1 MDLASVL
8 LIDDDLFTRTALS
21 AALSARGINVLA
33 VTNTAADALE
43 KLKTLDP
50 EVAIVDLD
58 LGPGPSGIDI
68 CHALRAFKPNLGLI
82 LLTSYTDPRI
92 HDPSNSQLPKG
103 CRFISKSELDDFKVL
118 LEEII
123 IARNKPFAAPKP
135 RKASDH
141 KLTDVQLEVLIA
153 VAQGLSS
160 TEIAASRG
168 VSVKAIEG
176 IIAKTHSALGISKSK
191 SINQRVQL
199 ARAYFQLTG
208 KTPPNA

>member
-8 LIDDDLFTRTALS
+8 LVDDDLFTRTALS
-21 AALSARGINVLA
+21 AALSSRGINV
-33 VTNTAADALE
+33 VAATDNADSALE
-43 KLKTLDP
+43 NLKALNP

-68 CHALRAFKPNLGLI
+68 CHALRAQKPKLGLI

-103 CRFISKSELDDFKVL
+103 CRFISKSELADFKVL

-123 IARNKPFAAPKP
+123 IARNKPFAAAKP
-135 RKASDH
+135 RKATDN
-141 KLTDVQLEVLIA
+141 KLTDIQLEVLIA

-160 TEIAASRG
+160 AEIAAQRG

-176 IIAKTHSALGISKSK
+176 IIAKTHTALGINKSK
-191 SINQRVQL
+191 SINLRVQL

-208 KTPPNA
+208 KMPPNA

>member
-8 LIDDDLFTRTALS
+8 LVDDDLFTRTALS
-21 AALSARGINVLA
+21 AALSSRGINVLA
-33 VTNTAADALE
+33 ATDNAADAL
-43 KLKTLDP
+43 KNLKELNP

-68 CHALRAFKPNLGLI
+68 CHALRAQKPNLGLI

-103 CRFISKSELDDFKVL
+103 CRFISKSELADFKVL

-123 IARNKPFAAPKP
+123 IARNNPFAAAKP
-135 RKASDH
+135 RKATDY
-141 KLTDVQLEVLIA
+141 KLTDIQLEVLIA
-153 VAQGLSS
+153 VAQGLSTS
-160 TEIAASRG
+160 EIAANRG
-168 VSVKAIEG
+168 VSEKAIEG

-199 ARAYFQLTG
+199 ARTYFQLTG
-208 KTPPNA
+208 KMPPNA

>member
-1 MDLASVL
+1 MGLASVIL
-8 LIDDDLFTRTALS
+8 VDDDMFTRTTLS
-21 AALSARGINVLA
+21 EALSARGINVVA
-33 VTNTAADALE
+33 STDNAGSALE
-43 KLKTLDP
+43 KLASLNPD
-50 EVAIVDLD
+50 VAIVDLD

-68 CHALRAFKPNLGLI
+68 CHALRAHKPNLGLI

-103 CRFISKSELDDFKVL
+103 CRFISKSELSDFKVL
-118 LEEII
+118 VEEVI
-123 IARNKPFAAPKP
+123 IARNKPFASAKV
-135 RKASDH
+135 RKAEDH

-160 TEIAASRG
+160 AEIATNRG

-176 IIAKTHSALGISKSK
+176 IIAKTHVALGINKSK
-191 SINQRVQL
+191 SINLRVQL

-208 KTPPNA
+208 KMPPNA

>member
-135 RKASDH
+135 RKASNH

-168 VSVKAIEG
+168 VSIKAIEG

>member
-1 MDLASVL
+1 MELASVL
-8 LIDDDLFTRTALS
+8 LVDDDMFTRTTLS
-21 AALSARGINVLA
+21 AALSAGGINV
-33 VTNTAADALE
+33 VAATDSAAGALE
-43 KLKTLDP
+43 NLLSLDP
-50 EVAIVDLD
+50 DVAIVDLD

-68 CHALRAFKPNLGLI
+68 CHALRAQKPNLGLI

-103 CRFISKSELDDFKVL
+103 CRFISKSELSDFKVL
-118 LEEII
+118 IEEIV
-123 IARNKPFAAPKP
+123 IARNKPFASAKL
-135 RKASDH
+135 RKVNDH

-160 TEIAASRG
+160 AEIATNRG

-176 IIAKTHSALGISKSK
+176 IIAKTHVALGINKSK
-191 SINQRVQL
+191 SINLRVQL

-208 KTPPNA
+208 KMPPNA

>member
-1 MDLASVL
+1 MELASVL

-168 VSVKAIEG
+168 VSIKAIEG

>member
-8 LIDDDLFTRTALS
+8 LVDDDLFTRTALS
-21 AALSARGINVLA
+21 AALSSRGINV
-33 VTNTAADALE
+33 VAATDNAASALE
-43 KLKTLDP
+43 NLKTLNP

-68 CHALRAFKPNLGLI
+68 CHALRAQKPKLGLI

-92 HDPSNSQLPKG
+92 HDPSNSPLPKG
-103 CRFISKSELDDFKVL
+103 CRFISKSELADFKVL

-123 IARNKPFAAPKP
+123 IARNKPFAPAKP
-135 RKASDH
+135 RKATDN
-141 KLTDVQLEVLIA
+141 KLTDIQLEVLIA

-160 TEIAASRG
+160 AEIAAQRG

-176 IIAKTHSALGISKSK
+176 IIAKTHTILGINKSK
-191 SINQRVQL
+191 SINLRVQL

-208 KTPPNA
+208 KMPPNA

>member
-8 LIDDDLFTRTALS
+8 LVDDDLFTRTALS
-21 AALSARGINVLA
+21 AALSTRGINVLA
-33 VTNTAADALE
+33 ATDNAADALKNLNE
-43 KLKTLDP
+43 LNP

-68 CHALRAFKPNLGLI
+68 CHALRAQKPNLGLI

-103 CRFISKSELDDFKVL
+103 CRFISKSELADFKVL

-123 IARNKPFAAPKP
+123 IARNKPFAAAKP
-135 RKASDH
+135 RKATDH
-141 KLTDVQLEVLIA
+141 KLTDIQLEVLIA
-153 VAQGLSS
+153 VAQGLSTS
-160 TEIAASRG
+160 EIAANRG
-168 VSVKAIEG
+168 VSEKAIEG

-199 ARAYFQLTG
+199 ARTYFQLTG
-208 KTPPNA
+208 KMPPNA

>member
-1 MDLASVL
+1 MELAKVL
-8 LIDDDLFTRTALS
+8 LIDDDIFTRTALS
-21 AALSARGINVLA
+21 AALSARGINVIA
-33 VTNTAADALE
+33 SVDNAADALSYLLCE
-43 KLKTLDP
+43 NI

-68 CHALRAFKPNLGLI
+68 CHALRSENSNIGLI

-92 HDPSNSQLPKG
+92 HDPSNSSLPKG
-103 CRFISKSELDDFKVL
+103 CRFLSKNELSDMKIL
-118 LEEII
+118 IEEILV
-123 IARNKPFAAPKP
+123 ARNKPFAPA
-135 RKASDH
+135 RAITGKAS

-160 TEIAASRG
+160 SEIAANRG

-176 IIAKTHSALGISKSK
+176 IIAKTHSVLGIKNTKSL
-191 SINQRVQL
+191 NLRVQL

-208 KTPPNA
+208 KMPPNA

>member
-1 MDLASVL
+1 MGLASVL
-8 LIDDDLFTRTALS
+8 LVDDDMFTRTTLS
-21 AALSARGINVLA
+21 EALSARGINVVASTDNAGSALKKLA
-33 VTNTAADALE
+33 SLNPD
-43 KLKTLDP
+43 
-50 EVAIVDLD
+50 VAIVDLD

-68 CHALRAFKPNLGLI
+68 CHALRAHKPNLGLI

-103 CRFISKSELDDFKVL
+103 CRFISKSELSDFRVL
-118 LEEII
+118 VEEII
-123 IARNKPFAAPKP
+123 IARNKPFAAAKV
-135 RKASDH
+135 RMAEDH

-160 TEIAASRG
+160 AEIAINRG

-176 IIAKTHSALGISKSK
+176 IIAKTHTALGISKSK
-191 SINQRVQL
+191 SINLRVQL

-208 KTPPNA
+208 KMPPNA